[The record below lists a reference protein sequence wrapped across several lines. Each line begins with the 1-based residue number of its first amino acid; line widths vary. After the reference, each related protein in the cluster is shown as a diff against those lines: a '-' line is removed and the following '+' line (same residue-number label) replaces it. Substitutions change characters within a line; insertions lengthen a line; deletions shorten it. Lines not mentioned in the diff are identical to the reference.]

1 MYHLRRNF
9 MDQKCRILSQ
19 AVKFLCLAILILA
32 CSCLAPLSNNFTG
45 RSLGKGKVGLEGGVI
60 IAAGSALPAFKFSY
74 GLSRSFD
81 LGLQYDSFSLGLF
94 GKYSFLNNQESGF
107 SLAGVAGGGATVGG
121 GYAYAGPAFSYKIG
135 ALEPYV
141 VGRYNYVSYGE
152 QTSSS
157 GLSWEAGTH
166 SYFQFTFGGVLWLGK
181 GFGLN
186 AEVSYF
192 SGLLGIEDMVPATVL
207 AGAKIRF

>member
-1 MYHLRRNF
+1 
-9 MDQKCRILSQ
+9 MDQKCRIYSQ
-19 AVKFLCLAILILA
+19 AVKFLCLASLVLA
-32 CSCLAPLSNNFTG
+32 CSCLAPFSNNFTG

-60 IAAGSALPAFKFSY
+60 AAGSALPVFKFSY
-74 GLSRSFD
+74 GLSRNLD

-94 GKYSFLNNQESGF
+94 GKYSFINDQESGF
-107 SLAGVAGGGATVGG
+107 SLAGIAGGGATVGG
-121 GYAYAGPAFSYKIG
+121 GYAYAGPALSYKIG

-141 VGRYNYVSYGE
+141 VGRYNFVSYE
-152 QTSSS
+152 ESDSSV
-157 GLSWEAGTH
+157 GMSWEAGNH
-166 SYFQFTFGGVLWLGK
+166 NYFQFTFGSVLWIGK

-186 AEVSYF
+186 AEVSFF